1 MICSKKRDVLPG
13 AESLLYMRDEQKMN
27 DRQLKYVLTV
37 AETRNISA
45 AARQLFISQPSLSAM
60 ILSIEEELGTPLFDR
75 STTPLSLTF
84 AGECYVEA
92 AREILSI
99 ERDMLRKI
107 QETGDTVR
115 GPLSIGC
122 SSATSSLIM
131 SFLIPK
137 FLRLYPEVRLQLIED
152 HVSALGQYLQ
162 TGEADVLC
170 TPTLPHESDF
180 AKKVLSHESVVLLA
194 PSFFQPK
201 HFRKVSGRPFPGY
214 DSRELDGMPF
224 ALMKTGHMTR
234 GLQDQ
239 VLREENISP
248 QILLE
253 TERWET
259 CLSMVENNLAFT
271 LLPYSRLKKDVPK
284 NIRTFSPR
292 ADVYREVCLYWRK
305 KSLLPQ
311 VMKAFL
317 AFTEEEFAAL

>member
-1 MICSKKRDVLPG
+1 
-13 AESLLYMRDEQKMN
+13 MN
-27 DRQLKYVLTV
+27 DRQLKYILTV

-75 STTPLSLTF
+75 STTPLSLTY

-107 QETGDTVR
+107 QETSETVR
-115 GPLSIGC
+115 GPLSVGC

-137 FLRLYPEVRLQLIED
+137 FLRRYPEVRLQIIED
-152 HVSALGQYLQ
+152 HAPELGKYLQ
-162 TGEADVLC
+162 SGEADVLC
-170 TPTLPHESDF
+170 TPALLNEATFH
-180 AKKVLSHESVVLLA
+180 KKVLSHEDVILLA
-194 PSFFQPK
+194 PPFFRPK
-201 HFRKVSGRPFPGY
+201 SLREIPGKPFPVY
-214 DSRELDGMPF
+214 DGSELNGMPF
-224 ALMKTGHMTR
+224 ALMKIGHMTR
-234 GLQDQ
+234 ELQDQ
-239 VLREENISP
+239 VLREESISP
-248 QILLE
+248 QVLLE

-271 LLPYSRLKKDVPK
+271 LLPYSKLKKDVFQGK
-284 NIRTFSPR
+284 IRAFSTH

-305 KSLLPQ
+305 NALLPQ
-311 VMKAFL
+311 VTKTFL